1 VPDVRPLRVE
11 IPVRSDR
18 RELVAAHLWQLGA
31 TGIWEQPGV
40 TVAWF
45 PAPGPDLTAASGS
58 VAEFAPDVVTMS
70 VEVDRDWQAEWKAT
84 IAPIRAGRFVVVPTW
99 LMEQHEPATDE
110 LTLVLDPGRAFG
122 TGHHA
127 TTALCLEL
135 LDERDVA
142 GHLAGR
148 TVADVGCGSGIL
160 AIAAAAR
167 GARAEAVDIDADAV
181 HVTRENARRNG
192 VEVAV
197 ATGSVDVLGAPAD
210 LVVANLVTDVVIA
223 LADDLVQATRG
234 ELIVSGIT
242 EERQGDA
249 IGALTAAGAELEE
262 VRSRDGWIAARLSVT
277 RSNPAGTTTSTR
289 TRLGRTTRAGLAL
302 LAAVA
307 LACSDG
313 GVSGP
318 ASDATGDD
326 GDATTDPAATA
337 EAEEPSPEAQALR
350 TEIEEALALV
360 DEART
365 ALETAAGATGLGGLR
380 TATERA
386 EALLVSAGPD
396 SPRALFPSEP
406 SERSAERA
414 GDDALTDLLAS
425 ARELDG
431 ALGRDLLAVLR
442 DVVAGDLG
450 AWELDAPGMVAM
462 AEEAAEEAAGAGDLE
477 GASERILALT
487 GEGTRAI
494 GWTALAG
501 TTEDLALAQEAAR
514 SAAGHLDVVRIALTS
529 AIADPAADDGA
540 EDDEELGP
548 PAPEEDL

>member
-1 VPDVRPLRVE
+1 VPDERPLRVE
-11 IPVRSDR
+11 IPVQPAR
-18 RELVAAHLWQLGA
+18 REVVAAHLWRLGA
-31 TGIWEQPGV
+31 SGVWERPGV
-40 TVAWF
+40 TIAWF
-45 PAPGPDLTAASGS
+45 PAPGPDLTTASSS
-58 VAEFAPDVVTMS
+58 VAEFAPDAVTVS

-84 IAPIRAGRFVVVPTW
+84 IAPIRAGRFMVVPTW
-99 LMEQHEPATDE
+99 LVDGHEPAADE

-135 LDERDVA
+135 LDERDLA

-167 GARAEAVDIDADAV
+167 GARVEAVDIDADAV
-181 HVTRENARRNG
+181 RVTRENTRRND
-192 VEVAV
+192 VEVVV
-197 ATGSVDVLGAPAD
+197 ATGSVDALRAPAD
-210 LVVANLVTDVVIA
+210 LVVANLVTDIVIA
-223 LADDLVQATRG
+223 LADDLVQASRG
-234 ELIVSGIT
+234 GLIVSGIT
-242 EERQGDA
+242 EERREDA

-262 VRSRDGWIAARLSVT
+262 VRSRDGWIAARLSVAGP
-277 RSNPAGTTTSTR
+277 NPPAASGSR
-289 TRLGRTTRAGLAL
+289 HRLGRTTRAGLAL

-318 ASDATGDD
+318 ASGAPDDD
-326 GDATTDPAATA
+326 GGATTDPAATT
-337 EAEEPSPEAQALR
+337 EPEQPSPEAEALR
-350 TEIEEALALV
+350 SEIEEAVALV
-360 DEART
+360 GEART
-365 ALETAAGATGLGGLR
+365 ALETATAASTVEELR
-380 TATERA
+380 AAAEAA

-396 SPRALFPSEP
+396 GPRALFPSEP
-406 SERSAERA
+406 SERSSERA

-431 ALGRDLLAVLR
+431 AVGRDLLAALR

-462 AEEAAEEAAGAGDLE
+462 AEEAAAEAAEAGDLE
-477 GASERILALT
+477 DASERILALT

-501 TTEDLALAQEAAR
+501 TTEDLALGQEAAR
-514 SAAGHLDVVRIALTS
+514 SAAGHLEVVEIALTS
-529 AIADPAADDGA
+529 TIGDAAAGEGA